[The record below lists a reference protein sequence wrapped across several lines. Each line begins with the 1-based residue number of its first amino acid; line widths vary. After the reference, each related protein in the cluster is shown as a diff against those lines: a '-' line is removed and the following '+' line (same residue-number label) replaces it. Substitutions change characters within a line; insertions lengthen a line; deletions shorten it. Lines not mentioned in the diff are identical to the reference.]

1 MLDAPPS
8 RGYLSGEFN
17 PDRMRR
23 ASQTARL
30 LLAAVAVL
38 FAVTAPRAAAAQ
50 TRNVKE
56 EAKRATATRQELENM
71 AIEDESIAAQPQ
83 SSSSL
88 RRERLADAQAIRT
101 RLQQGDF
108 QAGDRIVLRIT
119 GDPNVKPEDTVTVRP
134 GGVIAL
140 NQMGEISV
148 RGVLRSELAA
158 HMRREIGRFVR
169 NATVV
174 TTPVVRLGM
183 FGQLLRTGFFEF
195 PSDMLL
201 SEAIMRTGGP
211 AQTADQHNV
220 TIRRGSGET
229 WGRQSVDIALQEGV
243 TIEQLGLRGGDQLTM
258 GEKGGLSATLILQYV
273 MIGFQ
278 LVNMVILIQQR
289 R

>member
-71 AIEDESIAAQPQ
+71 AIEDESIAAQQQ

-183 FGQLLRTGFFEF
+183 FGQLLRAGFFEF

-220 TIRRGSGET
+220 TIRRGSEET